1 MTMVV
6 DELRGMKSNRRICW
20 RPLAS
25 GANKGRWYACEGRR
39 WTCGG
44 DGVYWVFIYL
54 LWIIEILK
62 E

>member
-1 MTMVV
+1 MMMVV

-39 WTCGG
+39 WTCEG

-54 LWIIEILK
+54 L
-62 E
+62 